1 MIIQHDVEYGK
12 VGDRSLVLDIV
23 RPKEPAAG
31 PLPAVA
37 YFHGGGW
44 NKWDKST
51 GIGELVPL
59 AATGNY
65 FCVTVGYRL
74 ASEALWP
81 AQIHDGKAAIR
92 WLKAN
97 AKRLNIDPQRIA
109 VWGGSSGGHMAAE
122 LAVTGDLPDL
132 EGDCGSPG
140 QSSRVACCVDYTG
153 PTDLRLLWGGS
164 IGYLFGGRARE
175 MPEVYRQASPVAMVT
190 KDAPPF
196 LIVHGT
202 ADTTVPLVHPRALQR
217 PEGGGLD
224 ATLFL
229 IDGGEHNAVDQPAL
243 CRWSWNSST
252 STARKI
258 ADLLR
263 NSDARLAGPADGS
276 GLRHL
281 EPHQSRHQDR
291 KVELPGNGLHPG
303 QGPGQRRGRRHVAI
317 AHRGQGNETVITQRA
332 AVQWPATTWAPR
344 RRRAERPRRGGLHGR
359 VQEAPDD
366 AQQEVAADDAENCV
380 A

>member
-1 MIIQHDVEYGK
+1 MPEPPKPNLREKVIIERDVEYGK

-51 GIGELVPL
+51 GIGSLVPL

-81 AQIHDGKAAIR
+81 AQIHDGKASIR
-92 WLKAN
+92 WLRAN

-109 VWGGSSGGHMAAE
+109 VWGGSSGGHLAAE
-122 LAVTGDLPDL
+122 VAVTGDLPDL

-140 QSSRVACCVDYTG
+140 QSTRVACCVDYTG
-153 PTDLRLLWGGS
+153 PTDLRILWGGS

-190 KDAPPF
+190 KDEPPF

-202 ADTTVPLVHPRALQR
+202 ADTSVPLVHATAFYDALKAA
-217 PEGGGLD
+217 GVD

-243 CRWSWNSST
+243 VPVVLEFLDKR
-252 STARKI
+252 
-258 ADLLR
+258 LR
-263 NSDARLAGPADGS
+263 G
-276 GLRHL
+276 
-281 EPHQSRHQDR
+281 
-291 KVELPGNGLHPG
+291 K
-303 QGPGQRRGRRHVAI
+303 
-317 AHRGQGNETVITQRA
+317 
-332 AVQWPATTWAPR
+332 
-344 RRRAERPRRGGLHGR
+344 
-359 VQEAPDD
+359 
-366 AQQEVAADDAENCV
+366 
-380 A
+380 